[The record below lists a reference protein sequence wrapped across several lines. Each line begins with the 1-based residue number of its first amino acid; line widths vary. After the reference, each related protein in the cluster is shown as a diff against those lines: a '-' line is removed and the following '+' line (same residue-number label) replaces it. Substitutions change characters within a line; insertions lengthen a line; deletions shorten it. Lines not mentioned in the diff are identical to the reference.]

1 MKCHDG
7 LPHMEVHMELSKKA
21 TILFPPDLHERL
33 SRLAAQ
39 KGVSLGELVRS
50 ACEKEYGIVSREEC
64 IQAVQSLAGLELP
77 VDDVKKM
84 KQESVPKPGE
94 FIR

>member
-1 MKCHDG
+1 
-7 LPHMEVHMELSKKA
+7 MEVYMELSKKT

-50 ACEKEYGIVSREEC
+50 ACEKEYGIVSKEDR
-64 IQAVQSLAGLELP
+64 IQAVQSLASLELP
-77 VDDVKKM
+77 VDDVEKM
-84 KQESVPKPGE
+84 TQESVPEPE
-94 FIR
+94 ELLR

>member
-1 MKCHDG
+1 
-7 LPHMEVHMELSKKA
+7 MEVHMELSKKT

-50 ACEKEYGIVSREEC
+50 ACEKEYGIVSREDRIE
-64 IQAVQSLAGLELP
+64 AVRSLAGLALP
-77 VDDVKKM
+77 VEDVAKM
-84 KQESVPKPGE
+84 KQESVPKPE
-94 FIR
+94 ELLR

>member
-1 MKCHDG
+1 
-7 LPHMEVHMELSKKA
+7 MELSKKT

-50 ACEKEYGIVSREEC
+50 ACETQYGIVSKEDRLA
-64 IQAVQSLAGLELP
+64 AVRRLATLELP
-77 VDDVKKM
+77 VGNTLEM
-84 KQESVPKPGE
+84 KLESDPDPE
-94 FIR
+94 ELLR

>member
-1 MKCHDG
+1 
-7 LPHMEVHMELSKKA
+7 MEAYMELSKKT

-50 ACEKEYGIVSREEC
+50 ACEKEYGIVSREDRIE
-64 IQAVQSLAGLELP
+64 AVRSLAGLELP
-77 VDDVKKM
+77 VGDVEQM
-84 KQESVPKPGE
+84 KQESVPEPEEILG
-94 FIR
+94 